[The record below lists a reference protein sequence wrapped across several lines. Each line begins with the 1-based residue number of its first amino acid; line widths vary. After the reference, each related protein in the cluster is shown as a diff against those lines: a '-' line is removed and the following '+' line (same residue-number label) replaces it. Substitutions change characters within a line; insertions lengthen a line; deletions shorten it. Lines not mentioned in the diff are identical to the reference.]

1 MSKRTTLP
9 AVALALAATLV
20 AGACGSAGTN
30 SPAEQGGGDGVFPVK
45 IEHKYGTTEITKR
58 PQRVVTLGLSDHE
71 TALALDVKPVGV
83 VDWFKERPFGVFPWQ
98 KEKWAGTE
106 PTIVGERDDI
116 NMEKVASLRPDLV
129 IAGYSGIK
137 KEQYETLTK
146 LNIPVV
152 AQSAK
157 HPDYATPW
165 EEMARTI
172 GKALGKDKE
181 LDAKITALKDRFAK
195 IRADHPEWAK
205 QTALVADTAQPGVY
219 AAFAAHD
226 PKLAFLLDLGFQTP
240 DRLRQAPK
248 EQNIIEIGSEGLP
261 DLFEVD
267 RLIWLTEDANLE
279 KKVKADPVYQRLK
292 VFQDKRDMYVP
303 YNEPPIGAAISFNT
317 VLSMP
322 YALEHLVPLLVNAKK

>member
-1 MSKRTTLP
+1 MSMRTRLP
-9 AVALALAATLV
+9 GVAIALAATLV
-20 AGACGSAGTN
+20 LTACGSGGTVPAAG
-30 SPAEQGGGDGVFPVK
+30 PGGGDGVFPVK
-45 IEHKYGTTEITKR
+45 IDHKYGSTEITKR

-83 VDWFKERPFGVFPWQ
+83 VDWFKERPFGKFPWQ
-98 KEKWAGTE
+98 AEKWAGTE
-106 PTIVGERDDI
+106 PAIVGERDDI

-129 IAGYSGIK
+129 IAQYSGIT

-152 AQSAK
+152 AQSGK

-181 LDAKITALKDRFAK
+181 LDAKIADLKAQFAK
-195 IRADHPEWAK
+195 ARAEHPEWAK
-205 QTALVADTAQPGVY
+205 QTALVADNFQPGIF

-248 EQNIIEIGSEGLP
+248 EQNIIEVGSEGLP
-261 DLFEVD
+261 ELFEVD
-267 RLIWLTEDANLE
+267 RLVWLTSDATSE
-279 KKVKADPVYQRLK
+279 PKVKADPVYQRLK
-292 VFQDKRDMYVP
+292 VAKEKRDLFVSY
-303 YNEPPIGAAISFNT
+303 YEPPIGAAISFNT

-322 YALEHLVPLLVNAKK
+322 FALKNLVPILAAK